1 MKLVVLDGHTLNPG
15 DLDWQPLAALGDL
28 TVYPRTSPDA
38 IVERIGDADIILTNK
53 TPISAGTLEHCPNL
67 RYIGVLATGFNII
80 DTRAA
85 SARGIV
91 VTNIP
96 GYSTQAV
103 AQMTFAL
110 ILELCNHVQKHSDSV
125 MRGDWNR
132 AEDFCYWN
140 EPLTELAG
148 MTLGLIG
155 FGQIGRQVARLAAAF
170 DLRVLAAVRDPAA
183 VSDAGSVELTDL
195 PTVIRQADII
205 SLHVPQTEETTGMI
219 NAERLSRMK
228 RGAWLINTARG
239 GLIEDIAVRD
249 ALVSGQLGAY
259 AADVLSTEPMPEEHP
274 LTGAPNL
281 LLTPHIAWA
290 PQQTRRRLMQ
300 IAADNIKAYRHGR
313 IQNQVN

>member
-85 SARGIV
+85 AARGIV

-259 AADVLSTEPMPEEHP
+259 AADVLSIEPMPEEHP

>member
-85 SARGIV
+85 AARGIV

>member
-110 ILELCNHVQKHSDSV
+110 ILELCNHVQKHSDSI